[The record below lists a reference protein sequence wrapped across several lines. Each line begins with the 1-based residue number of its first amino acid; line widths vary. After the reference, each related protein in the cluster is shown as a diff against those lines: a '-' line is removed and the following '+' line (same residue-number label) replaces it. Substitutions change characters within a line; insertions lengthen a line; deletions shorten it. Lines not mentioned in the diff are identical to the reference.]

1 MCHEPGAVVSRTALA
16 ALALSVAWAGAAHAQ
31 ASPAASSPAPS
42 AGRDRGAILGAV
54 TDTALAPIADA
65 DIEFVGAP
73 IQVKTDASG
82 RFLVTSLR
90 PGSYIVTVRRVA
102 FQPSVNVAE
111 VRAGDTLRLAFL
123 LQPAAAELTPVV
135 VTERAST
142 ARLREFE
149 ARRSTGVG
157 EFFTQQQI
165 EDRHVAGVIDLL
177 RQSKT
182 IWLKPVGPAIHANSR
197 RNFAYNCPMQIYID
211 GMPLGAGETD
221 VLKLPSP
228 KELMGIEIY
237 AGDAT
242 TPIWLPFAR
251 GSARTGCGVIM
262 LWTRDGSE
270 PERKPS

>member
-1 MCHEPGAVVSRTALA
+1 LA
-16 ALALSVAWAGAAHAQ
+16 QTPPPAREAQ
-31 ASPAASSPAPS
+31 
-42 AGRDRGAILGAV
+42 RGAILGTV
-54 TDTALAPIADA
+54 TDTGLAPIAGA
-65 DIEFVGAP
+65 EIEFVGSV
-73 IQVKTDASG
+73 IQVKTDAAG
-82 RFLVTSLR
+82 RFLVTSLP
-90 PGSYIVTVRRVA
+90 PGSYILTVRRVA

-111 VRAGDTLRLAFL
+111 VRPGDTLRLAL
-123 LQPAAAELTPVV
+123 VLPPSATELTPVV
-135 VTERAST
+135 VSEHTASF
-142 ARLREFE
+142 RLREFE
-149 ARRSTGVG
+149 ARRARGVG

-197 RNFAYNCPMQIYID
+197 RNLVYECPMQIYID

-251 GSARTGCGVIM
+251 DSARRGCGVIM

-270 PERKPS
+270 PDRKPDR